1 MGWVLKGG
9 VCGLSAALGEE
20 AGLRGG
26 AGPSAGF
33 RIATPP
39 TCAVITGGSG
49 IDWGPREKMRGK

>member
-9 VCGLSAALGEE
+9 GCGLSAALGEE

-33 RIATPP
+33 RIAPP
-39 TCAVITGGSG
+39 PQPVLLSPEGQA
-49 IDWGPREKMRGK
+49 